1 MVSLSGDSDA
11 PEGSGQEA
19 ALSVAW
25 RADLMSRQIVL
36 AALVAA
42 LLAPRAFAQFREFD
56 ADPLPDK

>member
-1 MVSLSGDSDA
+1 MPGDRDA
-11 PEGSGQEA
+11 QEGPGPEA

-25 RADLMSRQIVL
+25 SAELMCRQIVL